1 MSWSIWVDPAHFLSA
16 LGLAWKA
23 ALKKT
28 KVKLDLLTDINMLLI
43 VEEGIADEIC
53 HTIHQFAEAN
63 NNYRKSMIK
72 IKNICILCI
81 GM

>member
-1 MSWSIWVDPAHFLSA
+1 
-16 LGLAWKA
+16 
-23 ALKKT
+23 
-28 KVKLDLLTDINMLLI
+28 MLLI